1 MNQTDQRDLLKLL
14 RLIMSSKSKEE
25 QQKEALR
32 CLQSNPDVLLSLL
45 KLTLGSESADI
56 QTNIFGNHGMKNI
69 GENSL
74 LCNDGKCQQRYSD
87 AKLYHSNDINS
98 SNVIQSCFPV
108 AAIENKFVE
117 EIKNNDGN
125 HINKPLEIH
134 RCQDGAN
141 NNVDD
146 HNRMNLDS
154 EDGVFDR
161 DIDMSNDIKP
171 TKKRKS
177 KYDYI
182 QGDLSHIRREP
193 KCTKADKHARKK
205 RTCKTKRSREHSGSW
220 AAHEQQKQMDV
231 DNDVAL
237 AQRLLDILLHP
248 KSRQHQECVIA
259 LLRSDSH
266 LRRLFIA
273 EKAKLGKQ
281 RIPVYRKIDV
291 TNHSNQPE
299 QTKAFQRHNEVQR
312 SSNFEPIDQSAD
324 AFINFL
330 STILNS
336 SNPPENQDEGTN
348 GSSCI
353 DERLRDIPIG
363 SLISESGGH
372 INIPSDFNDTI
383 LPSATGNGNRFNV
396 RFEDAN
402 DVDVSISPQSGLELG
417 LNIMHPVAHDAGFD
431 AALHE
436 HFQHLSHELYTVNNV
451 EPTCLLDMKCTT
463 ATD

>member
-1 MNQTDQRDLLKLL
+1 
-14 RLIMSSKSKEE
+14 MSSKSKEE

-45 KLTLGSESADI
+45 RLTLGSESEDI
-56 QTNIFGNHGMKNI
+56 QTNTLGNHCMKDI

-74 LCNDGKCQQRYSD
+74 LSNEGKYQQTYSD
-87 AKLYHSNDINS
+87 SRYYHGNDINRNMVQ
-98 SNVIQSCFPV
+98 SNFPV
-108 AAIENKFVE
+108 EAFENKFVG
-117 EIKNNDGN
+117 EIANNDGN
-125 HINKPLEIH
+125 HINKPLETH
-134 RCQDGAN
+134 RGQDGVN
-141 NNVDD
+141 IHVDD
-146 HNRMNLDS
+146 QSRMNLDS
-154 EDGVFDR
+154 EEGVFDR

-205 RTCKTKRSREHSGSW
+205 RTCKMKRSREHSATW
-220 AAHEQQKQMDV
+220 AVQQKQMNV

-266 LRRLFIA
+266 LRSLFIA

-299 QTKAFQRHNEVQR
+299 QTNVFQRHNEVQR

-330 STILNS
+330 TSIWSQAIYQKTKIKA
-336 SNPPENQDEGTN
+336 QM
-348 GSSCI
+348 
-353 DERLRDIPIG
+353 
-363 SLISESGGH
+363 
-372 INIPSDFNDTI
+372 
-383 LPSATGNGNRFNV
+383 AAV
-396 RFEDAN
+396 
-402 DVDVSISPQSGLELG
+402 VS
-417 LNIMHPVAHDAGFD
+417 
-431 AALHE
+431 
-436 HFQHLSHELYTVNNV
+436 
-451 EPTCLLDMKCTT
+451 MKG
-463 ATD
+463 